1 MIKKIL
7 AAAVCFLSVL
17 GFTGCSMMKRDL
29 IETSY
34 DLDAPPKMMFLGD
47 SIAAGYGLDGYALND
62 NYNCPDSYAN
72 ILKKQYETELAET
85 SGHEMQNFAV
95 SGDTSSDLLE
105 FLNSGKLD
113 SALSETD
120 AVVVSIGGNDLL
132 GIVFEMIGSLG
143 ITVENGS
150 IDFSDVDIFKAAAA
164 LSTMEEDVDKAL
176 TGFEANLKEIS
187 SVLNS
192 KTNGII
198 YIQTLY
204 DPLET
209 FTDFSMVTEF
219 SEEKINKFNEI
230 IKTNAPSSYT
240 VIDVAADFNGKCA
253 ELTRIADLDIHPN
266 EKGHKVI
273 AEAVD
278 EAFAN
283 TGFTYTKQEY
293 GEPHLTLTAILL
305 IIGGLCAMLLVVI
318 VIIPKLFK
326 KYEE

>member
-7 AAAVCFLSVL
+7 AAVVCFFSVL
-17 GFTGCSMMKRDL
+17 GSTGCSMTKRD
-29 IETSY
+29 IVETSY
-34 DLDAPPKMMFLGD
+34 TLEAPPHMMFLGD

-72 ILKKQYETELAET
+72 ILKKKYETELAET

-95 SGDTSSDLLE
+95 SGDTSSDLLNL
-105 FLNSGKLD
+105 LNNGELD

-132 GIVFEMIGSLG
+132 SIFFDMIASLG
-143 ITVENGS
+143 VTADNKS
-150 IDFSDVDIFKAAAA
+150 IDFSDIDIFKAAAA
-164 LSTMEEDVDKAL
+164 FVTMEDEIDKAL

-192 KTNGII
+192 KTDGTV

-204 DPLET
+204 NPLET
-209 FTDFSMVTEF
+209 FTDFSVVVEF
-219 SEEKINKFNEI
+219 SNEKIDRFNEI
-230 IKTNAPSSYT
+230 IKANAADSYT

-253 ELTRIADLDIHPN
+253 ELTRIADFDIHPN

-273 AEAVD
+273 AESVD
-278 EAFAN
+278 EAFAK
-283 TGFTYTKQEY
+283 TGFTYAKQEY
-293 GEPHLTLTAILL
+293 GEPNLTLTAILL
-305 IIGGLCAMLLVVI
+305 IMGGLCFMLLLVI
-318 VIIPKLFK
+318 FIIPKLFK